1 MKKGNKTSK
10 IGERRSKMPTSRKG
24 LTLGYHSPDRPHC
37 LKISRQDPTG
47 HTKYFQPK
55 KRDKEKMGLL
65 DDMCGIY
72 LEKVET
78 LSFDF
83 LGHRGAV

>member
-1 MKKGNKTSK
+1 
-10 IGERRSKMPTSRKG
+10 
-24 LTLGYHSPDRPHC
+24 
-37 LKISRQDPTG
+37 LKISSQDPTG

-83 LGHRGAV
+83 LGGHRGAV